1 VKGTIAAAMA
11 VLGMALVLGVAL
23 APSASAGA
31 QRVENAIWADGRLW
45 GTIGTPAVLPGNAP
59 LGSFDKLFMFTNSNN
74 PAGQKPVSE
83 AGPGNPAYNGGR
95 WASFTATWTA
105 AGFAAH
111 GTVPV
116 LTSYADVIFHV
127 GMGHLLVTQ
136 GHPTGG
142 PGFFECPLIR

>member
-1 VKGTIAAAMA
+1 MEADDVKGTIAAAMA

-105 AGFAAH
+105 GGF
-111 GTVPV
+111 GRPGLFRVP
-116 LTSYADVIFHV
+116 ADPVSAWPWRGDSVPSPFPPRESPA
-127 GMGHLLVTQ
+127 TA
-136 GHPTGG
+136 
-142 PGFFECPLIR
+142 